1 MRYLLGVAAAIALC
15 GVSTAQQPDEPATG
29 VSVPSVEL
37 RGKISSVQVARGQRM
52 PFLEI
57 EVNGKTTRV
66 YLGSMR
72 YLMQNDFNP
81 KAGERVEVK
90 GFRRDGD
97 LVAISVTLTS
107 RNKTLR
113 LRDKNGQPLWQS
125 GWRGGYRG
133 GGRGRRQQGRRR

>member
-1 MRYLLGVAAAIALC
+1 MRHVLGVVTALLLC

-29 VSVPSVEL
+29 VSVPPVEL

-57 EVNGKTTRV
+57 EENDTATRV

-81 KAGERVEVK
+81 KAGEQVEVK
-90 GFRRDGD
+90 GFPRDGD

-113 LRDKNGQPLWQS
+113 LRDKDGQPLWQS

-133 GGRGRRQQGRRR
+133 GGRGRRQQGPRQ

>member
-1 MRYLLGVAAAIALC
+1 MRHILGVVTALLLC

-29 VSVPSVEL
+29 ISVSSVEL
-37 RGKISSVQVARGQRM
+37 RGKISSVHVARGQRM

-57 EVNGKTTRV
+57 EENGKTTKV

-81 KAGERVEVK
+81 KAGEQVEVK

-97 LVAISVTLTS
+97 LVAIRVTLTS

-113 LRDKNGQPLWQS
+113 LRDENGQPLWQS

-133 GGRGRRQQGRRR
+133 GRGRRQQEPRQ

>member
-1 MRYLLGVAAAIALC
+1 MRYILGVVTALLLC

-29 VSVPSVEL
+29 VSGPSVEL
-37 RGKISSVQVARGQRM
+37 KGKISSVQVARGQRM

-57 EVNGKTTRV
+57 EVNGKATKV

-81 KAGERVEVK
+81 KAGEQVDVE

-97 LVAISVTLTS
+97 VVAVSVTLTS

-113 LRDKNGQPLWQS
+113 LRDENGQPVWQ
-125 GWRGGYRG
+125 RGRL
-133 GGRGRRQQGRRR
+133 GRRQQEPRQ